1 MVMEYGLIKEIFR
14 YIQEVIEWIKN
25 KGLVYINGKGN
36 KHTKGI
42 LNKIIEMD
50 MVDCIELFLMK

>member
-1 MVMEYGLIKEIFR
+1 MDMEYGLIKKIFR

-25 KGLVYINGKGN
+25 KDLVYINGKGN
-36 KHTKGI
+36 KHIKGI

-50 MVDCIELFLMK
+50 MVDCIE